1 MDMDQACLKGM
12 DSPPQ
17 SAEEK
22 SSKDAAQKA
31 KGPRKRTKTGCLT
44 CRKRRIKCGEEKPR
58 CNNCIKS
65 KRECEGYGQRVV
77 FRHPVGPIPHLG
89 PIRQIQG
96 MGGMPG
102 MPIMAG
108 AFGHSMQQHIEA
120 ASASRPALLPIAP
133 RPSYHHAHPD
143 DDLSRHHHHQHHHHH
158 QAYSSAAD
166 PYAAS
171 TQHHSAINPDQ
182 PPYTWDS
189 VSYSDGSYIPTSSA
203 AAAVSTAAAGS
214 AQHYITS
221 TSSASYPS
229 SEAPYPHQEYA
240 YEDTTAWEDTAQL
253 QPYEAAAV
261 YQAQL
266 SLQGFNP
273 PSSIVSPTPEY
284 VRHDH
289 VSTTTTTA
297 TAATAAST
305 TSTATTYTAA
315 TYSAS
320 SATLVPKLESTEALL
335 FPPAPDANDAPN
347 QCRQQHSL
355 VMHDVGEE
363 SDDYYDVESDEELE
377 DQFPAAPSAAAPSA
391 AAAAAASTAA
401 CYAVPGKG
409 SPYYPSSALAVSNP
423 PFASYM
429 NYDNLLATYRPS
441 PLTSPLIDPEV
452 AKLFSHFIGSIGTII
467 SIFERKHSIAP
478 LLSFSLL
485 PTEQQSLFTYTLP
498 TLALENHGLLHSILA
513 LSSVHLAYTT
523 GQSSTAAFRH
533 YHFALRRISK
543 AVGLPHR
550 RKQIPTLA
558 ATLLLGFFEVLA
570 AEHSKWC
577 SHVAGASQLIREID
591 FGSMTR
597 RIRAMRARARKQKS
611 VAGEK
616 SWTRAGDFRL
626 DTFFENDIYAPIER
640 EIDVDLVS
648 AIMGRDA
655 NYDALPAEPAFDQP
669 LTAKDIEDHRI
680 RTDLYWH
687 YCKQDLFQ
695 SLISGNPLLL
705 PYERWAQTPPR
716 SAVGRIQ
723 TAYGTMDHLLL
734 LLARISAFGVKD
746 RKRKLKAM
754 EVNGGEWRPPPS
766 MFPPA
771 TAPGP
776 PKPASAAS
784 AASAASGGP
793 SGGGARGENQ
803 GKSPPMYGML
813 PAGPVKLFSGF
824 AAAPGAGPTQR
835 AAAAASPSAASSNDE
850 TDLDTR
856 TAQAEAEWQDILAA
870 CERFEQAMG
879 PAFAPLPPDGAP
891 LITSP
896 FGPALQ
902 YRTHIIGCIWGLY
915 YMGRIILHRFHP
927 SMPPAATMA
936 AVVAAPRTAQ
946 YAQNIG
952 RVAAG
957 IPYDHYAYPYSSSS
971 SSSPCPPAGAS
982 SNLNVTIAGVLHEL
996 TVCLFFA
1003 AVQYVDPAQR
1013 AWTVA
1018 MLRDISIITGS
1029 KSPIAIARG
1038 CETSW
1043 IKAAE
1048 AGRGPPHQRMVFDF
1062 DPSDVCSREGVV
1074 PDHGDDRRWT
1084 AVHRGSSISWA
1095 MGLLS
1100 IDGDYAVA
1108 EDRNNRGSPSTST
1121 T

>member
-22 SSKDAAQKA
+22 PTKDAAQKA

-89 PIRQIQG
+89 PIRQLQG
-96 MGGMPG
+96 MGGMAA
-102 MPIMAG
+102 MPMMASSF
-108 AFGHSMQQHIEA
+108 AHSMQHIEA
-120 ASASRPALLPIAP
+120 SSTRPALLPIAP
-133 RPSYHHAHPD
+133 RPTSYHTHPED
-143 DDLSRHHHHQHHHHH
+143 ASRHHS
-158 QAYSSAAD
+158 YSSSSD
-166 PYAAS
+166 PYAS
-171 TQHHSAINPDQ
+171 SHHSAISPDQ

-189 VSYSDGSYIPTSSA
+189 ISYSDGAYIPTSS
-203 AAAVSTAAAGS
+203 S
-214 AQHYITS
+214 ASQHYTTS
-221 TSSASYPS
+221 ASSAGYAT
-229 SEAPYPHQEYA
+229 SEAPYPHQEYG
-240 YEDTTAWEDTAQL
+240 YEDTTAAWEDAGQL
-253 QPYEAAAV
+253 QAYEAAAV

-266 SLQGFNP
+266 SLQGFHP
-273 PSSIVSPTPEY
+273 PSSIVTPTPEY
-284 VRHDH
+284 VRRDH
-289 VSTTTTTA
+289 VSTTTTT
-297 TAATAAST
+297 T
-305 TSTATTYTAA
+305 T
-315 TYSAS
+315 
-320 SATLVPKLESTEALL
+320 TLVPKLESKEALI
-335 FPPAPDANDAPN
+335 FPHTDDAHALNN
-347 QCRQQHSL
+347 QHN
-355 VMHDVGEE
+355 VMMHDVGEE
-363 SDDYYDVESDEELE
+363 SDDYYDVETDGELE
-377 DQFPAAPSAAAPSA
+377 DQYSVAPPS
-391 AAAAAASTAA
+391 SGY
-401 CYAVPGKG
+401 YAVEGGCG
-409 SPYYPSSALAVSNP
+409 SSAYYHSALAVSNP
-423 PFASYM
+423 PFATYM

-467 SIFERKHSIAP
+467 SIFERKNNMAP
-478 LLSFSLL
+478 QLNFSLI

-498 TLALENHGLLHSILA
+498 TMALENHGLLHSLLA
-513 LSSVHLAYTT
+513 LSSAHLANTT
-523 GQSSTAAFRH
+523 GQSSSAAFRH
-533 YHFALRRISK
+533 YHFALRRVSK

-558 ATLLLGFFEVLA
+558 ATLLLGFFEVMA

-577 SHVAGASQLIREID
+577 SHVAGASQLIQEID
-591 FGSMTR
+591 FTSMTR
-597 RIRAMRARARKQKS
+597 RIRAMRATARKQKL

-640 EIDVDLVS
+640 EIDVDLIS
-648 AIMGRDA
+648 MIIGRKA
-655 NYDALPAEPAFDQP
+655 NYDGHVNSNDTPYGPEQG

-695 SLISGNPLLL
+695 SIISGNPLLL
-705 PYERWAQTPPR
+705 PYDKWAQTPPR

-746 RKRKLKAM
+746 RKRKLKVM
-754 EVNGGEWRPPPS
+754 EVNGGEWRPPPN
-766 MFPPA
+766 MFPPGKGGGGRHPPPGAAGAA
-771 TAPGP
+771 TTGGPPRGAPGGP
-776 PKPASAAS
+776 PKHAQQTN
-784 AASAASGGP
+784 
-793 SGGGARGENQ
+793 RD
-803 GKSPPMYGML
+803 KSPPMYGML
-813 PAGPVKLFSGF
+813 PAGPVKLLSGF
-824 AAAPGAGPTQR
+824 ADPSNYQAAP
-835 AAAAASPSAASSNDE
+835 SPSSTDE
-850 TDLDTR
+850 SDLDAR
-856 TAQAEAEWQDILAA
+856 TAEAEAEWQDILAA
-870 CERFEQAMG
+870 CECFEQAMG
-879 PAFAPLPPDGAP
+879 PSFAPLPSDGAP

-915 YMGRIILHRFHP
+915 YTGRIILHRFHP

-936 AVVAAPRTAQ
+936 AVVAAPRTAA

-952 RVAAG
+952 RIAAG
-957 IPYDHYAYPYSSSS
+957 IPYDQQRFTSSSS
-971 SSSPCPPAGAS
+971 FAGAGAS
-982 SNLNVTIAGVLHEL
+982 SNLNVTIAGVLNEL

-1018 MLRDISIITGS
+1018 MLRDISNITGG

-1043 IKAAE
+1043 IKAFE
-1048 AGRGPPHQRMVFDF
+1048 AGRGPPHQRLVFDF
-1062 DPSDVCSREGVV
+1062 DPNICYSHEGTV
-1074 PDHGDDRRWT
+1074 PDHGDDRRWI

-1100 IDGDYAVA
+1100 IDGDYSAS
-1108 EDRNNRGSPSTST
+1108 EDSPPAHSGSSA
-1121 T
+1121 

>member
-143 DDLSRHHHHQHHHHH
+143 ELSRHH

-214 AQHYITS
+214 AQHYVTS
-221 TSSASYPS
+221 TSSSSAASYPS

-240 YEDTTAWEDTAQL
+240 YEDTTAWEDASQL

-289 VSTTTTTA
+289 VSTTTSTSTTA
-297 TAATAAST
+297 
-305 TSTATTYTAA
+305 ATTYTTA

-320 SATLVPKLESTEALL
+320 SATLVPKLESKEALL

-363 SDDYYDVESDEELE
+363 SDDYYDVESDEELG
-377 DQFPAAPSAAAPSA
+377 DQFSAPSAPSAAA
-391 AAAAAASTAA
+391 
-401 CYAVPGKG
+401 CHAVPGKG
-409 SPYYPSSALAVSNP
+409 SLYYPSSALAVSNP

-591 FGSMTR
+591 FASTTR

-669 LTAKDIEDHRI
+669 LTVKDIEDHRI

-705 PYERWAQTPPR
+705 PYEKWAQTPPR

-746 RKRKLKAM
+746 RKRKLKVM
-754 EVNGGEWRPPPS
+754 EGNGDEWRPPPS

-771 TAPGP
+771 TAPGGP
-776 PKPASAAS
+776 PKPASGPPPGPAS
-784 AASAASGGP
+784 R
-793 SGGGARGENQ
+793 ARGQAANQ

-824 AAAPGAGPTQR
+824 AAAPGAGPTQQ
-835 AAAAASPSAASSNDE
+835 AAASPSTASSSDE

-957 IPYDHYAYPYSSSS
+957 IPYDHRFSSSASASTSNSNSYAYPSS
-971 SSSPCPPAGAS
+971 CPPAGAS

-1062 DPSDVCSREGVV
+1062 DPNDVCSREGVV

>member
-1 MDMDQACLKGM
+1 MDMEQACLKGM

-22 SSKDAAQKA
+22 PSKDAAQKA

-102 MPIMAG
+102 MPMMAG
-108 AFGHSMQQHIEA
+108 SFGHSMQHIEA

-143 DDLSRHHHHQHHHHH
+143 DMPRHHS
-158 QAYSSAAD
+158 YSSSASD
-166 PYAAS
+166 PYASS
-171 TQHHSAINPDQ
+171 THLHSAISPDQ

-203 AAAVSTAAAGS
+203 AVSAAAGT
-214 AQHYITS
+214 AHHYATS
-221 TSSASYPS
+221 TCSASYPS

-240 YEDTTAWEDTAQL
+240 YEDTNTGWDDAGQQL
-253 QPYEAAAV
+253 QPYEAAAA

-266 SLQGFNP
+266 SLQGLHP
-273 PSSIVSPTPEY
+273 HSSIVTPTPEY

-289 VSTTTTTA
+289 VSTTTSTA
-297 TAATAAST
+297 T
-305 TSTATTYTAA
+305 TATTYTA
-315 TYSAS
+315 TSTTTTTTS
-320 SATLVPKLESTEALL
+320 TTLVPKLESKEVLL
-335 FPPAPDANDAPN
+335 FPHSHDANALN
-347 QCRQQHSL
+347 QHRQQHNV

-363 SDDYYDVESDEELE
+363 SDDYYDVETDEEPD
-377 DQFPAAPSAAAPSA
+377 DQYSSAAPAAT
-391 AAAAAASTAA
+391 AAASTA
-401 CYAVPGKG
+401 CYTVPGKD
-409 SPYYPSSALAVSNP
+409 SSYYPSSALAVSNP

-452 AKLFSHFIGSIGTII
+452 AKIFSHFIGSIGTII
-467 SIFERKHSIAP
+467 SIFERKSSIAP
-478 LLSFSLL
+478 FLNDFCPL
-485 PTEQQSLFTYTLP
+485 PTEQQSLFTHTLP

-513 LSSVHLAYTT
+513 LGSAHLANTT
-523 GQSSTAAFRH
+523 GQSSSPAFRH

-543 AVGLPHR
+543 AVGLPQK

-558 ATLLLGFFEVLA
+558 ATLLLGFFEVIA

-577 SHVAGASQLIREID
+577 SHVAGASQLIRDID
-591 FGSMTR
+591 FAGMTR

-640 EIDVDLVS
+640 EIDVDLVG
-648 AIMGRDA
+648 AIIGRETSYDDA
-655 NYDALPAEPAFDQP
+655 TLAESEHEQP

-705 PYERWAQTPPR
+705 PYDKWAQTPPR

-734 LLARISAFGVKD
+734 LLARISAFGVRD
-746 RKRKLKAM
+746 RKRKLKVM
-754 EVNGGEWRPPPS
+754 EENGGEWRPPPN
-766 MFPPA
+766 MFPPGMA
-771 TAPGP
+771 RPPPAAAHSTGGAPGGP
-776 PKPASAAS
+776 PRPKQPPPSAN
-784 AASAASGGP
+784 
-793 SGGGARGENQ
+793 RD
-803 GKSPPMYGML
+803 KSPPMYGML

-824 AAAPGAGPTQR
+824 AAGSAHHPSGSAS
-835 AAAAASPSAASSNDE
+835 SPSTTSTDE
-850 TDLDTR
+850 TDLDAR

-957 IPYDHYAYPYSSSS
+957 IPYDHRLHNNVNNNSAFCSASAGVGVG
-971 SSSPCPPAGAS
+971 AGAS

-1003 AVQYVDPAQR
+1003 AVQYVNPAQR

-1043 IKAAE
+1043 TKAFE

-1062 DPSDVCSREGVV
+1062 DPNLVCSREGVV
-1074 PDHGDDRRWT
+1074 ADHSDDRRWV
-1084 AVHRGSSISWA
+1084 AVHRGGSISWA

-1100 IDGDYAVA
+1100 IDNDYAGGG
-1108 EDRNNRGSPSTST
+1108 E
-1121 T
+1121 